1 MVDHD
6 ADTPPQS
13 IANIEAEQALLGAL
27 LLNNEVLDK
36 LPSGFSGEK
45 FYDPVHERIYDLAVR
60 LIGEGRLVSPV
71 TIKPYLESD
80 DGVKE
85 LGGTEYLARLAGATI
100 SIVAAKDY
108 AETIIDLWTR
118 RAAIQTLQDA
128 QDCMADFT
136 SEESPHVALE
146 AAQGALATIAG
157 AASPRPLIHTHA
169 SALTEAAYHTQ
180 AGYEND
186 GEPLLSI
193 GFKRVDK
200 IIGGLMPADH
210 IVIMGESS
218 MGKTALALNIAR
230 KVCAQGHGVFIGSLE
245 MPKSQIAQR
254 IVSQELAAQGRR
266 VEYLRLM
273 TGRVSEDEFRAALLV
288 ARGMERDPI
297 VYAEDDASSLP
308 RLMTAANAAKRHFEH
323 AGTPLG
329 LVVID
334 YLQMIQVPGAKGA
347 TEAVGTAA
355 RAMKTLAKQL
365 GVPVISLSQ
374 MNQENKARENKR
386 PQKGDARQSGEIEHS
401 ADVMIGVYR
410 HAYYLDRDI
419 QSQSDTIKKSEMIR
433 DLDRVKNVVELIVI
447 KNRRGPISTAHVYCD
462 LPVNVVEDDPPGHQD
477 QGEF

>member
-1 MVDHD
+1 MPR
-6 ADTPPQS
+6 DTPSLQPS
-13 IANIEAEQALLGAL
+13 NIEAEQALLGAL
-27 LLNNEVLDK
+27 LLNNEVVDK
-36 LPSGFSGEK
+36 LPAGFSGEM
-45 FYDPVHERIYDLAVR
+45 FYEPVHERIYDVATR
-60 LIGEGRLVSPV
+60 LIAEGQRSDPV
-71 TIKPYLESD
+71 TMKLHLAD
-80 DGVKE
+80 DEGLKE

-100 SIVAAKDY
+100 SISSARDY
-108 AETIIDLWTR
+108 AELLRDLWVRRQGIFVMEEAMTR
-118 RAAIQTLQDA
+118 LAGHGDQGP
-128 QDCMADFT
+128 
-136 SEESPHVALE
+136 PHVALE
-146 AAQGALATIAG
+146 AVQGALATIAG
-157 AASPRPLIHTHA
+157 VSSPRPLIHTHA
-169 SALTEAAYHTQ
+169 AALTEAAHQTQ
-180 AGYEND
+180 AGFENK

-193 GFKRVDK
+193 GFKRIDK

-254 IVSQELAAQGRR
+254 MVSQELAARGRR

-273 TGRVSEDEFRAALLV
+273 TGRVSEEEFRAALE
-288 ARGMERDPI
+288 AQRDMEPDPI

-308 RLMTAANAAKRHFEH
+308 RLMTAAHAAQRHLER

-334 YLQMIQVPGAKGA
+334 YLQLIQVPGAKGA

-365 GVPVISLSQ
+365 GVPVVSLSQ
-374 MNQENKARENKR
+374 MNQENKARQNKR

-401 ADVMIGVYR
+401 ADVMIGLYR

-419 QSQSDTIKKSEMIR
+419 QGESDPVEKSKMIR
-433 DLDRVKNVVELIVI
+433 DLDRVKNLVEAIII
-447 KNRRGPISTAHVYCD
+447 KNRRGPLETAHLYGD
-462 LPVNVVEDDPPGHQD
+462 LPVNVIEDEPPGHQD
-477 QGEF
+477 QGGF